1 MADENTADNENT
13 ADGENTT
20 VPSGGDEPE
29 VVPTP
34 VEEVQSAPA
43 EVQPAPKEGGDAAAQ
58 PAEDAAETTPV
69 VAKETSSHEE
79 YHDVPH
85 PHHKWHAEARVDG
98 HDVYTGYV
106 KDISM
111 HGVHLFLEHN
121 LQDAKFVKLHIHIPP
136 LLVTDPHH
144 ILEVTGKVTSPI
156 YDSDEGYFRSTISFL
171 EFTLESD
178 RAYLRTRLAD

>member
-1 MADENTADNENT
+1 MDDENTADTAKTTEDEN
-13 ADGENTT
+13 AT
-20 VPSGGDEPE
+20 VPAGGDEPE
-29 VVPTP
+29 VAPTP
-34 VEEVQSAPA
+34 VEEPQSAPKEDA
-43 EVQPAPKEGGDAAAQ
+43 PALKESGKGAVQPAQDVVETP
-58 PAEDAAETTPV
+58 PA

-79 YHDVPH
+79 YHDAPH

-98 HDVYTGYV
+98 HDVYIGYV

-136 LLVTDPHH
+136 LFVTEPHH
-144 ILEVTGKVTSPI
+144 VLEVTGKVTSPI

-178 RAYLRTRLAD
+178 RAYLRSRLAD